1 VDEFA
6 GTPAAET
13 EFAVRGTRNSA
24 GWTFIVSGDL
34 DLVTVPRLRFALAE
48 AFAGPS
54 CDVVVDL
61 RDVDFFEVTALN
73 LFAETARRLDR
84 TGGRL
89 FLREL
94 SSFQHRILIAYGL
107 TRLASGA
114 WAERVSLA

>member
-1 VDEFA
+1 MDEFA
-6 GTPAAET
+6 GSPAAET
-13 EFAVRGTRNSA
+13 NFAVAAAVTPPVGPSPSA
-24 GWTFIVSGDL
+24 VIWIC
-34 DLVTVPRLRFALAE
+34 VTVPRLRVALAE

-61 RDVDFFEVTALN
+61 GDVDFFEVTALN

-114 WAERVSLA
+114 WAERVSL